1 MNTDDLIR
9 LLDGIE
15 LPTAGSWRIAAGQPV
30 TLQQGGWRRRLVHT
44 NAAGALVVTDEP
56 RQSAL
61 ALRVTSPSGSHPDL
75 TIGAQLAAATS
86 GGSWRFAGSVRGT
99 VELPI
104 TLDVTYHGVYR
115 HGEEATAWLTVRA
128 DLPAVGRQPAA
139 VLTGELNADRSK
151 EDAA

>member
-1 MNTDDLIR
+1 MTTDDLIR

-15 LPTAGSWRIAAGQPV
+15 LPTPGNWRIAAGQPV
-30 TLQQGGWRRRLVHT
+30 TLQRGGWRRRPAHT
-44 NAAGALVVTDEP
+44 DAAGALVVADEP
-56 RQSAL
+56 RQSTL
-61 ALRVTSPSGSHPDL
+61 GMRVTSPSGHPDL
-75 TIGAQLAAATS
+75 TISAQLAAAS
-86 GGSWRFAGSVRGT
+86 SHGSWRFAGSVRGT

-128 DLPAVGRQPAA
+128 DLPAIGGQPAA
-139 VLTGELNADRSK
+139 VLTGELNADRTK